1 MTDDHASLLESGA
14 VRLKRTRHG
23 YMSYLISD
31 RYVGRSFDRY
41 GEFSEGEIE
50 LFRQLVRPGWLAVDG
65 GANIGAHTLP
75 LSALVGPTG
84 AVIAAEPQ
92 RIIHQLLCA
101 NLALNAVTNVRA
113 MHTALGAEPGRITIP
128 PIDYDAEGNF
138 GGLALGGHEKG
149 ESVAVATLD
158 SLELPVCHFIKLDV
172 EGMEAQVLT
181 GAAQTIAHHRPI
193 LYVENDRKD
202 RSAAL
207 LGTLLGMDYRL
218 YWHLPPL
225 FNPNNFFA
233 EAENLFGAIVSVNV
247 LGLPGEAKQDIKL
260 PEIESADAGR
270 PGGGPVKA
278 KAAKGEDGKGG
289 SKETETD
296 H

>member
-1 MTDDHASLLESGA
+1 MTIDHVSLLESGA

-31 RYVGRSFDRY
+31 RYIGRSFDRY

-50 LFRQLVRPGWLAVDG
+50 LFRQLVRPGSLVVDG

-75 LSALVGPTG
+75 LSTLVGPKG

-101 NLALNAVTNVRA
+101 NLALNARTNVRA
-113 MHTALGAEPGRITIP
+113 MHTALGAEPGRITVP
-128 PIDYDAEGNF
+128 AIDYDAEGNF
-138 GGLALGGHEKG
+138 GGLALGAHEKG

-158 SLELPVCHFIKLDV
+158 SLELPTCHFIKLDV

-181 GAAQTIAHHRPI
+181 GAAQTIARHRPI

-202 RSAAL
+202 RSVAL
-207 LGTLLGMDYRL
+207 LGILLGMDYRL

-225 FNPNNFFA
+225 FSPNNFFG
-233 EAENLFGAIVSVNV
+233 EAENLFANIVSVNV
-247 LGLPGEAKQDIKL
+247 LGLPKEAKQDIKL
-260 PEIESADAGR
+260 PEILTAGDER
-270 PGGGPVKA
+270 PGGAPA
-278 KAAKGEDGKGG
+278 KSEKSGADGGKEAKEGK
-289 SKETETD
+289 
-296 H
+296 

>member
-1 MTDDHASLLESGA
+1 MTTDHASLLESGA

-31 RYVGRSFDRY
+31 RYIGRSFDRY

-50 LFRQLVRPGWLAVDG
+50 LFRQIVQPGWLAVDG

-84 AVIAAEPQ
+84 TVIAAEPQ

-101 NLALNAVTNVRA
+101 NLALNGVTNVRA

-128 PIDYDAEGNF
+128 AIDYDAEGNF
-138 GGLALGGHEKG
+138 GGLALGAHEKG

-181 GAAQTIAHHRPI
+181 GAARTIERHRPV

-202 RSAAL
+202 RSEAL
-207 LGTLLGMDYRL
+207 LGTLLGMNYRL

-225 FNPNNFFA
+225 FSPNNFFG
-233 EAENLFGAIVSVNV
+233 EAENLFGNIVSVNV
-247 LGLPGEAKQDIKL
+247 LGLPKDAKQDIKL
-260 PEIESADAGR
+260 PEIQAATDNR
-270 PGGGPVKA
+270 PGGATA
-278 KAAKGEDGKGG
+278 KGKGG
-289 SKETETD
+289 AGDGGKQAGETIGED
-296 H
+296 K